1 MKKLNLKGVNAKSVI
16 SIVVLIVALVNA
28 ILHMFG
34 YNTLPISNDDI
45 ENIISSIFIIGA
57 SAYTTYKNL
66 NVSTASQVAQ
76 EITNLIKKGEL
87 LVDDVDK
94 FIDKFYI

>member
-1 MKKLNLKGVNAKSVI
+1 MKKLNLKGVNAKSVV
-16 SIVVLIVALVNA
+16 SIVVLIVALINA
-28 ILHMFG
+28 ILRMFG

-87 LVDDVDK
+87 LVDDVDE
-94 FIDKFYI
+94 FIDKFKK

>member
-16 SIVVLIVALVNA
+16 SIVVLIVALVNT

-94 FIDKFYI
+94 FIDKFKK

>member
-16 SIVVLIVALVNA
+16 SIVVLIVALVNT

-57 SAYTTYKNL
+57 STYTTYKNL

-94 FIDKFYI
+94 FIDKFKK

>member
-94 FIDKFYI
+94 FIDKFKK

>member
-16 SIVVLIVALVNA
+16 SIVVLIIALVNA

-94 FIDKFYI
+94 FIDKFKK

>member
-1 MKKLNLKGVNAKSVI
+1 MKKLNLKGVNAKSVA
-16 SIVVLIVALVNA
+16 SIVILIVALINA

-76 EITNLIKKGEL
+76 EITDLIKKGEL

-94 FIDKFYI
+94 FIDKFKK

>member
-1 MKKLNLKGVNAKSVI
+1 MKKLNLKGVNAKSVV

-94 FIDKFYI
+94 FIDKFKK